1 MIGIFIDGIVIT
13 LLIVTISYCWRL
25 NNKIMELKNSKQD
38 LLGLVKTF
46 DVAIAKT
53 HKNIAELKNMS
64 ASSTAE
70 LQSYLQKANELVGD
84 LSFMTETASKLADRL
99 ERGILDS
106 RTTNDYNVN
115 KFRNEHLE
123 KMIAAIGNSNEEY
136 IQEPQMQQQ
145 QNSNGFTRTRS
156 DLISAIQA
164 VKNRG

>member
-1 MIGIFIDGIVIT
+1 MLGILIDGIVIT
-13 LLIVTISYCWRL
+13 MLIITISYCWRL
-25 NNKIMELKNSKQD
+25 NNKIVELKNSKQD

-46 DVAIAKT
+46 DTAIAKT

-106 RTTNDYNVN
+106 RTVPEYNMN
-115 KFRNEHLE
+115 KFRNDQLE
-123 KMIAAIGNSNEEY
+123 KMIESLGNNNQEEFVNEAKLVE
-136 IQEPQMQQQ
+136 QF
-145 QNSNGFTRTRS
+145 SGFSKTRN
-156 DLISAIQA
+156 DLISAIKA
-164 VKNRG
+164 VKNR